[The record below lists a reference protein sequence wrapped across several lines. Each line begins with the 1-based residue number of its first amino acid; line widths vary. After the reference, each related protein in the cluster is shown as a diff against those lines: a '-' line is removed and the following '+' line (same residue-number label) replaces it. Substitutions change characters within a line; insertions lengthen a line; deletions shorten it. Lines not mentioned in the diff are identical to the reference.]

1 MDHWLDALPQVL
13 GAQALVLRR
22 LLAGVRKDSRWQFLE
37 VSCSVARG
45 AGDRYSDLDLGL
57 GARAEAWPDCLQSI
71 DPLVSPLG
79 EVVDILHHRVA
90 EWGDRPHQ
98 RTFVQ
103 YRNGVQLDLVT
114 FPTPPSVG
122 LSPQSIA
129 LHDPDGLLRQTVT
142 PDIMQTNPR
151 DVREWAFLGWTALAD
166 LTKYLRRGSLWEALQ
181 RLHEARTQ
189 VWRLWAA
196 AQDIPYPLFGLPAVL
211 DEPRARVPPGIQ
223 STVAALELNDL
234 LCAGRACALLL
245 ERAGNLAAERWQ
257 AELPTDMA
265 AYVQRGLQRAS
276 EELAPSQ
283 PCGQFTTGES

>member
-114 FPTPPSVG
+114 FPPRQASDCRLSQSPSTIRTDCCG
-122 LSPQSIA
+122 
-129 LHDPDGLLRQTVT
+129 
-142 PDIMQTNPR
+142 
-151 DVREWAFLGWTALAD
+151 
-166 LTKYLRRGSLWEALQ
+166 RR
-181 RLHEARTQ
+181 
-189 VWRLWAA
+189 
-196 AQDIPYPLFGLPAVL
+196 
-211 DEPRARVPPGIQ
+211 
-223 STVAALELNDL
+223 
-234 LCAGRACALLL
+234 
-245 ERAGNLAAERWQ
+245 
-257 AELPTDMA
+257 
-265 AYVQRGLQRAS
+265 
-276 EELAPSQ
+276 
-283 PCGQFTTGES
+283 

>member
-1 MDHWLDALPQVL
+1 
-13 GAQALVLRR
+13 VLRR
-22 LLAGVRKDSRWQFLE
+22 LLAGVREDSRWQFLE
-37 VSCSVARG
+37 ISCSVARS

-57 GARAEAWPDCLQSI
+57 GARAEAWPDCLQAI
-71 DPLVSPLG
+71 DQLVSPLG
-79 EVVDILHHRVA
+79 EVVDVLHHRIA

-114 FPTPPSVG
+114 FPTPPGIG

-142 PDIMQTNPR
+142 PGIMLASPTDI
-151 DVREWAFLGWTALAD
+151 RERAFLGWTALAD

-196 AQDIPYPLFGLPAVL
+196 AQDIPYPLFGLTAVL
-211 DEPRARVPPGIQ
+211 DEPRAGVPPGIE

-234 LCAGRACALLL
+234 LRAGRACALLL
-245 ERAGNLAAERWQ
+245 ERAGALAATRQ
-257 AELPTDMA
+257 HADLPTDMA
-265 AYVQRGLQRAS
+265 AYVRSELQRAS
-276 EELAPSQ
+276 EELALAQRSGPL
-283 PCGQFTTGES
+283 TTGKL